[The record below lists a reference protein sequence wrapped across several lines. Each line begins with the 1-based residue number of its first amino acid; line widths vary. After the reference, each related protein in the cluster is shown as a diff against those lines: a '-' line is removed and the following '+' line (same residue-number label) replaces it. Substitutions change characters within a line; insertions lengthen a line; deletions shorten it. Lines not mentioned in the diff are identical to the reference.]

1 MSTTPSTEPPN
12 DLDGDRARLLAVVKE
27 RGLIQFDEPR
37 QLSSGEMSRDFIDAK
52 RALARGADL
61 RLAAQ
66 VIVGSVAASGIEFD
80 AVGGLTMGAD
90 HFAHGIV
97 TYLADDH
104 EWFVVRKQ
112 PKGRGTNQV
121 VEGAVLGEGTRVL
134 LVDDIVTTGGSIQ
147 KAHEQ
152 VVATGATV
160 VAAVTV
166 VDRSDIAAAYFAE
179 HDVPYLPVFTYRDLG
194 IVPVG
199 AGA

>member
-1 MSTTPSTEPPN
+1 MSATSSTEPTN
-12 DLDGDRARLLAVVKE
+12 DLDRDRAQLLDVVVE

-52 RALARGADL
+52 RALSRGADL
-61 RLAAQ
+61 RLACK
-66 VIVGSVAASGIEFD
+66 VIVDSIAAAGIDFD

-97 TYLADDH
+97 AYLADGH

-134 LVDDIVTTGGSIQ
+134 LVDDIVTTGGSAQ
-147 KAHEQ
+147 KAYEQ

-160 VAAVTV
+160 VAAVTL
-166 VDRSDIAAAYFAE
+166 VDRSDIATAYFGE
-179 HDVPYLPVFTYRDLG
+179 RGVPYLPVFTYRDLG

>member
-1 MSTTPSTEPPN
+1 MSATPSTESTD
-12 DLDGDRARLLAVVKE
+12 DLTGARDRLLAVVRE

-52 RALARGADL
+52 RALSRGADL
-61 RLAAQ
+61 RLAAR
-66 VIVGSVAASGIEFD
+66 VIVDAVAAAGIEWD

-97 TYLADDH
+97 AVLADDH

-134 LVDDIVTTGGSIQ
+134 LVDDIVTTGGSAQ
-147 KAHEQ
+147 KAYEQ
-152 VVATGATV
+152 VTATGATV
-160 VAAVTV
+160 VAAVTL
-166 VDRSDIAAAYFAE
+166 VDRSDIAAAYFGE
-179 HDVPYLPVFTYRDLG
+179 RDVPYLPVFTYSDLG

>member
-1 MSTTPSTEPPN
+1 MSATPSTETTD
-12 DLDGDRARLLAVVKE
+12 DLSRDRERLLGVVRE

-52 RALARGADL
+52 RALSRGADL
-61 RLAAQ
+61 RLSAR
-66 VIVGSVAASGIEFD
+66 VIVASVAAAGIEWD

-90 HFAHGIV
+90 HFAHGIAAH
-97 TYLADDH
+97 LADDH

-166 VDRSDIAAAYFAE
+166 VDRSDIATAYFAE
-179 HDVPYLPVFTYRDLG
+179 SGVPYLPVFTYHDLG

-199 AGA
+199 AGV